1 MRRVAAIATLVA
13 GLAVLTGCNG
23 TAQPPA
29 PATPS
34 TTAGSPCR
42 DASLRDKAVTFT
54 NSLGGT
60 LHGYVLGSGS
70 TGVVLA
76 NELQMDACGWR
87 VYAKQLADRG
97 YRVLA
102 FDFNSDDIAGFVQG
116 STNHGDVA
124 AAADFLRQRGVD
136 TVVLLGA
143 SRGGTAVLVAAT
155 KIEPLVAGVISLS
168 GPVSVAGTNAL
179 AAVPNLTVPVLYVVS
194 DLDRPFSGDAQTL
207 FNATPASLG
216 KLVVLEGLG
225 HGQQYPLNAASTSY
239 RAMTSVDEFL
249 AAHAPAT

>member
-1 MRRVAAIATLVA
+1 MATLVTA
-13 GLAVLTGCNG
+13 LVALTGCTG
-23 TAQPPA
+23 TAQPAA

-42 DASLRDKAVTFT
+42 DASLRDSAVTFT
-54 NSLGGT
+54 NSVGAT
-60 LHGYVLGSGS
+60 LRGYVLGSGS
-70 TGVVLA
+70 IGVVLA

-87 VYAKQLADRG
+87 VYAKQLAGRG

-124 AAADFLRQRGVD
+124 AAADFLRQRGVA

-155 KIEPLVAGVISLS
+155 KIDPPVAGVISLS

-179 AAVPNLTVPVLYVVS
+179 AAVPKLTVPVLYVVS
-194 DLDRPFSGDAQTL
+194 DLDRPFSSDAQML
-207 FNATPASLG
+207 FNATPPTLG

-225 HGQQYPLNAASTSY
+225 HGQQYPLQAASTSN
-239 RAMTSVDEFL
+239 RAMMAVDEFL
-249 AAHAPAT
+249 ATHASIT